1 MQFVKAARGYSVSRR
16 ARSGAFRDAGRAGT
30 RVRHG
35 APFVVTALGAIMIA
49 LMCGAVLPAV
59 AGGQTSSSQAAPPAP
74 PAPAPAGGMQANR
87 PPDPAAP
94 ASDAMANAI
103 LYPGDLVRLKIWRE
117 PDLSGDFQVDEH
129 GFSVFP
135 KIGQVHVSDITTD
148 SLRRMLIGTYSQYL
162 KDPSIE
168 VTMLRRVTVIGAV
181 KNPGL
186 YPIDPTMTVADV
198 LALAGGADPT
208 GMQDKVDVIRGGK
221 RTRVKF
227 DQRTNVGTLAIRSGD
242 ELFLPER
249 ELGIPERVHRR
260 RDHWGGRADHH
271 NSHCALGRA
280 FGRGKTV
287 TLQIQVFAPGILKLI
302 VILKGTSH
310 FCHPLARSA
319 RLLPT
324 D

>member
-1 MQFVKAARGYSVSRR
+1 VQFVKAAVVATVSRR
-16 ARSGAFRDAGRAGT
+16 ACGGALRDAGRAGS
-30 RVRHG
+30 RARHG
-35 APFVVTALGAIMIA
+35 APDAVPALVAIVLAMTCSV
-49 LMCGAVLPAV
+49 MLPAV
-59 AGGQTSSSQAAPPAP
+59 AIGQSTAQATP
-74 PAPAPAGGMQANR
+74 PAPATAPPPGVQSRPA
-87 PPDPAAP
+87 PDPATP
-94 ASDAMANAI
+94 ASDAAANAI

-186 YPIDPTMTVADV
+186 YPVDPTMSIADV

-221 RTRVKF
+221 KQRVKF
-227 DQRTNVGTLAIRSGD
+227 TQRTSVGSLAIRSGD

-249 ELGIPERVHRR
+249 SWVSRNGYVVGALIGAAVLITTTIIVQ
-260 RDHWGGRADHH
+260 HH
-271 NSHCALGRA
+271 
-280 FGRGKTV
+280 
-287 TLQIQVFAPGILKLI
+287 
-302 VILKGTSH
+302 
-310 FCHPLARSA
+310 
-319 RLLPT
+319 
-324 D
+324 

>member
-1 MQFVKAARGYSVSRR
+1 MQFVKAAIVLSVSRR
-16 ARSGAFRDAGRAGT
+16 ARHGAFRDVGRAETRAGHGT
-30 RVRHG
+30 LAG
-35 APFVVTALGAIMIA
+35 ARASALVAIAFAMT
-49 LMCGAVLPAV
+49 CGAMLPAI
-59 AGGQTSSSQAAPPAP
+59 AIGQSASPS
-74 PAPAPAGGMQANR
+74 
-87 PPDPAAP
+87 AAP
-94 ASDAMANAI
+94 ASAPPGTQSRPYNPAASASDAAANAI

-186 YPIDPTMTVADV
+186 YPVDPTMSIADV

-208 GMQDKVDVIRGGK
+208 GMQDKVDVIRGGNK
-221 RTRVKF
+221 QRVKYT
-227 DQRTNVGTLAIRSGD
+227 QGTSIGSLAIRSGD

-249 ELGIPERVHRR
+249 SWVSRNGYVVGAIIGAAVLITTTAIVH
-260 RDHWGGRADHH
+260 
-271 NSHCALGRA
+271 
-280 FGRGKTV
+280 
-287 TLQIQVFAPGILKLI
+287 
-302 VILKGTSH
+302 
-310 FCHPLARSA
+310 
-319 RLLPT
+319 
-324 D
+324 

>member
-1 MQFVKAARGYSVSRR
+1 VHYVKAARGHSVSRR
-16 ARSGAFRDAGRAGT
+16 ARSGAFRDAGRAAT
-30 RVRHG
+30 RVRHE

-49 LMCGAVLPAV
+49 LMCGSVLPAV
-59 AGGQTSSSQAAPPAP
+59 AGGQSSAQVPPPAP
-74 PAPAPAGGMQANR
+74 TGGTQANR

-129 GFSVFP
+129 GFAVFP
-135 KIGQVHVSDITTD
+135 KIGQVHVSDVTTD

-168 VTMLRRVTVIGAV
+168 VTMLRRITVIGAV

-249 ELGIPERVHRR
+249 GWVSRNGYVVGAIIGAAVLITTTVIVH
-260 RDHWGGRADHH
+260 
-271 NSHCALGRA
+271 
-280 FGRGKTV
+280 
-287 TLQIQVFAPGILKLI
+287 
-302 VILKGTSH
+302 
-310 FCHPLARSA
+310 
-319 RLLPT
+319 
-324 D
+324 